1 MASRL
6 IFHFEVFMKPNIIR
20 KRNYLFEALVVFEM
34 LAIYLIWFFILRT
47 ATDALIA
54 AALTYYSLAWF
65 LRLTL
70 QRHHRSGMRN
80 LKSKNFSE
88 ALICFQKS
96 ELFFTRHNW
105 IDRYR
110 YITMFAS
117 SAYSYLEMALQNQ
130 AYSLIQLNRIAE
142 AAEVLERLLK
152 IAPDRDD
159 VSHLLYE
166 IRGMTSL

>member
-1 MASRL
+1 
-6 IFHFEVFMKPNIIR
+6 MKLNIRR
-20 KRNYLFEALVVFEM
+20 KRNYLFEALVACEI
-34 LAIYLIWFFILRT
+34 LIIYLIWFFILHT
-47 ATDALIA
+47 ATDAFIA
-54 AALTYYSLAWF
+54 AAFTYYPLAWL

-70 QRHHRSGMRN
+70 QRHHRSGMHN
-80 LKSKNFSE
+80 LKSNNFSE

-96 ELFFTRHNW
+96 EMFFTRYNW

-117 SAYSYLEMALQNQ
+117 SAYSYREMALQNQ

-142 AAEVLERLLK
+142 AGEVLVKLLE

-159 VSHLLYE
+159 VSHLLHE
-166 IRGMTSL
+166 IRDMEKPSKAS